1 MRQQQPCPQSA
12 FGAGCDCEMP
22 KIEECQGCGCGGCDD
37 CCDSGIIEPCSAG
50 SCFDDG
56 MNLHEYVQSNPVLKV
71 DPNGTSGL
79 LATVIAV
86 STGVAADLGKAH
98 GDIVRGV
105 GITAFL
111 TYLVYRL
118 EQAISDAIADI
129 TYDVDRSRRKGACF
143 CFNMGSPDNPSWGNH
158 YRYGTCTT
166 TYECNRTCRLKGYFY
181 GICSFR

>member
-1 MRQQQPCPQSA
+1 
-12 FGAGCDCEMP
+12 
-22 KIEECQGCGCGGCDD
+22 
-37 CCDSGIIEPCSAG
+37 
-50 SCFDDG
+50 